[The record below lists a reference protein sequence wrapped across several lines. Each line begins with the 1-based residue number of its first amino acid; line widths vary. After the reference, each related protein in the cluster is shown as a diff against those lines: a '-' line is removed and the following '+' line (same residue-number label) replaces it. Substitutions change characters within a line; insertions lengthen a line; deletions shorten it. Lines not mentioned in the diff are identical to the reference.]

1 VLRWRLISAAV
12 ILAVLLTLIW
22 LDYCNVLFP
31 TAGGW
36 LLPLLLIVSVLGTEE
51 VLSLLRAKNLRP
63 LEPIVYLGSVLVPL
77 AAGAPI
83 VAGMVGYKL
92 ALPLALGSCG
102 APLVAM
108 ALLTA
113 LAFVGEMV
121 RYQRPGNS
129 IVQAA
134 LAIFAIAYIGL
145 LITFWALL
153 RLYHDNDW
161 GMLAL
166 FSMLLVTKMADA
178 GAFTFGKCFGRH
190 KLTPVLS
197 PGKTWEGAIG
207 GILTACVT
215 SWLFF
220 KFGARPMINGPYAA
234 PPVLTTVTYGALLA
248 IAGMVGDLAESLLK
262 RDMERKDSSTWLRG
276 LGGVLDIID
285 SPLVAGPVAWI
296 FWSLGFLGP

>member
-1 VLRWRLISAAV
+1 VLRWRFISAAV

-22 LDYCNVLFP
+22 LDYRNILFP

-36 LLPLLLIVSVLGTEE
+36 LLPLLVLVSVLGTEE

-63 LEPIVYLGSVLVPL
+63 IEPVVYSGSVLVPL
-77 AAGAPI
+77 AAGLPV
-83 VAGMVGYKL
+83 VAGMFGAKL
-92 ALPLALGSCG
+92 AMPGALGSSG
-102 APLVAM
+102 VPLVAM

-113 LAFVGEMV
+113 LAFMGEMA
-121 RYQRPGNS
+121 RYRQPGTS
-129 IVQAA
+129 IVHAA
-134 LAIFAIAYIGL
+134 LAVFAIAYIGL
-145 LITFWALL
+145 LISFWALL
-153 RLYHDNDW
+153 RLYHDNQW
-161 GMLAL
+161 GMVAL

-197 PGKTWEGAIG
+197 PGKTWEGALG
-207 GILTACVT
+207 GVLTACVT

-220 KFGARPMINGPYAA
+220 EFGARPMINGPYAA
-234 PPVLTTVTYGALLA
+234 PPVLTTVIYGAALA
-248 IAGMVGDLAESLLK
+248 IAGLVGDLAESLLK

-285 SPLVAGPVAWI
+285 SPLMAGPVAWL